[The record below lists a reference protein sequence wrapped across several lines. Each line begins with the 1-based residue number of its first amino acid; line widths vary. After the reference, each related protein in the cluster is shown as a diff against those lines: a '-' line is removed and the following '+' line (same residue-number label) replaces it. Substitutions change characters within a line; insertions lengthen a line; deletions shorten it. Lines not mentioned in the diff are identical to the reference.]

1 LARPGNQGENAAGV
15 RTIVRHVMVRSRLVE
30 RLWMALLA
38 SAFAI
43 TCSGRELPA
52 LNVDLAETSVSGLSS
67 GAFMAVQFEVAN
79 SAMVKGVGVF
89 AGGPYYCGQ
98 DDAIRATTQ
107 CSCSLDLP
115 FPTCDVSST
124 SADVPHLED
133 VTRASARDG
142 AIDPTDHLADHRVFI
157 FTGGKDSIV
166 PGAIAAQLEEYYR
179 RFAVPAGNINK
190 TVKANAAHT
199 MPTRNYGTSCSV
211 SDTPYMGR
219 CGFDGA
225 HAALSWIYG
234 GLNAPRRGT
243 RRGRFIRFDQKHYVP
258 SVAPFA
264 VTGMDATA
272 WLYVPAAC
280 ARGER
285 CRLHIALHGCK
296 QAQSYTPLKGAAL
309 HYGTKFVRHAGY
321 VETADTN
328 RIVVLFPQAVGSPE
342 NIFGCW
348 DWWGYTGADYATRDG
363 VQIATIRAMAEQIAS
378 GLR

>member
-1 LARPGNQGENAAGV
+1 MPRIRDPARA
-15 RTIVRHVMVRSRLVE
+15 
-30 RLWMALLA
+30 RLWMAPLA
-38 SAFAI
+38 LAFSI
-43 TCSGRELPA
+43 SCSGKELPA

-67 GAFMAVQFEVAN
+67 GAFMAVQFEVAH
-79 SAMVKGVGVF
+79 SAMVKGVGVI

-98 DDAIRATTQ
+98 NDAIRAITQ
-107 CSCSLDLP
+107 CSCSLDAP
-115 FPTCDVSST
+115 FPTCNVSST
-124 SADVPHLED
+124 SADVPHLES
-133 VTRASARDG
+133 VTRALAHDG
-142 AIDPTDHLADHRVFI
+142 AIDPPTHLATHRVFI

-166 PGAIAAQLEEYYR
+166 PGTIAAQLEDYYQ
-179 RFAVPAGNINK
+179 RFSVPAGNITK
-190 TVKANAAHT
+190 TVQANAAHT
-199 MPTRNYGTSCSV
+199 MPTRNYGISCSV
-211 SDTPYMGR
+211 SDTPYIGK
-219 CGFDGA
+219 CGFAGA

-234 GLNAPRRGT
+234 GLNPPRQGT
-243 RRGRFIRFDQKHYVP
+243 RTGRFVRFDQAHYVP
-258 SVAPFA
+258 PVAPFA

-280 ARGER
+280 AHGER

-328 RIVVLFPQAVGSPE
+328 GIVVLFPQVVPSPG

-348 DWWGYTGADYATRDG
+348 DWWGYTGTDYANKNG

-378 GLR
+378 GRR